1 MFKLSE
7 KGKDF
12 VKKELERYESRR
24 SAILPCL
31 YKAQE
36 ENGGFIN
43 AEVISHLAHL
53 MDIPEAHIHEVF
65 MFYTMYN
72 KKPVGKFHVQVCCN
86 ISCAMNGGRELM
98 QHLTKE
104 YKVGVGQVTSDGNF
118 SFSQVE
124 CLGACGGAPMMQVNE
139 DFHENLTPEKAV
151 RVLKNLSKGSSH
163 GS

>member
-1 MFKLSE
+1 MFKLSNE
-7 KGKDF
+7 GTEF
-12 VKKELERYESRR
+12 VKKELARYESRR

-36 ENGGFIN
+36 ENGGHITP
-43 AEVISHLAHL
+43 EVISHLAHL
-53 MDIPEAHIHEVF
+53 MDIPDTQIHEVF

-86 ISCAMNGGRELM
+86 ISCAMNGGRELV

-104 YKVGVGQVTSDGNF
+104 FKVGDGQVTPDGNF
-118 SFSQVE
+118 SFSRVE

-139 DFHENLTPEKAV
+139 DYHENLTPEKAV
-151 RVLKNLSKGSSH
+151 RVLKNMAKGTPH

>member
-1 MFKLSE
+1 MFKLSN
-7 KGKDF
+7 KGTEF
-12 VKKELERYESRR
+12 VKNELSRYESRR

-31 YKAQE
+31 TLAQE
-36 ENGGFIN
+36 ENGGYIN
-43 AEVISHLAHL
+43 AEIISYLAHL
-53 MDIPEAHIHEVF
+53 MDIPESQIQEVF

-86 ISCAMNGGRELM
+86 ISCAMNGGRELV

-104 YKVGVGQVTSDGNF
+104 FRVNDGEVTSDGNF
-118 SFSQVE
+118 SFSRVE

-139 DFHENLTPEKAV
+139 EYHENLTPEKAV
-151 RVLKNLSKGSSH
+151 HVLKNMAKGNSH